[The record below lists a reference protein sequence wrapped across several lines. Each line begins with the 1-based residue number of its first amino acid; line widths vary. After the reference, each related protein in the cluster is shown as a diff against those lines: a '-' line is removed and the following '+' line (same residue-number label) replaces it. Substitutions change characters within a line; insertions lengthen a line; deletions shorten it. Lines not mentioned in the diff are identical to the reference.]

1 MSPETC
7 RPGNRLHAGR
17 AYGGLQWFERPPLSG
32 SLRPPNSLRLTPRST
47 DPALKAIL
55 DPRRL
60 LRWVLIGRLCLASA
74 IFIAAVTNWTSVD
87 RSKTLVASLAF
98 AISAIV
104 TVGSAGYAEIYRK
117 RFGQAFLYMQAVF
130 DLLLVTAVVHLT
142 NGTSSP
148 FAALY
153 ILVIATA
160 SLLVP
165 VSGGLIIAALGIAF
179 YFIDVVLILHSP
191 LSDPGVWLQLAVIA
205 LVTLGI
211 RYLSARLRES
221 GEGKAILVAALE
233 QTRLQADDILRN
245 IRSGVITV
253 NAEGR
258 LLFANPTAE
267 QLLDVALIS
276 KLGEPVVDSINA
288 VSPDLATAIQLA
300 AETKTRTTRGE
311 GVVTTSSRRFPIG
324 VTTTY
329 TEHDPEGGR
338 RTATAIFQDLS
349 DQKRMD
355 ALRLRAERLEGI
367 AELSASLA
375 HEIKNPLASIRS
387 AVEQIGK
394 MPAMSEDQ
402 KTLSALVM
410 KESDRLSRLLSE
422 FLDFARVRVA
432 KTKPIDLA
440 DVARGAARL
449 ADTHP
454 DRDKSVRVTFEEPAS
469 GRISLDGDED
479 LLHRAVFNLALNAV
493 QAAPANS
500 EVRIEVARGPLDP
513 IPSGIRFDSE
523 PVSLRVTDAGP
534 GIPPDVRDRMFDPF
548 FTTKSNGTGLGLAVV
563 HRAIEAH
570 RGLVLVDS
578 TPRGT
583 RFTVILPSTQNGRGT
598 HDTPLNTRSVS

>member
-1 MSPETC
+1 M
-7 RPGNRLHAGR
+7 
-17 AYGGLQWFERPPLSG
+17 
-32 SLRPPNSLRLTPRST
+32 RLTPRST

-60 LRWVLIGRLCLASA
+60 LRWVLIGRLCLATA

-179 YFIDVVLILHSP
+179 YFVDVVLILHSP

-267 QLLDVALIS
+267 QLLDVALIA
-276 KLGEPVVDSINA
+276 KLGEPVVESIA
-288 VSPDLATAIQLA
+288 KVSPDLATAIQLA

-311 GVVTTSSRRFPIG
+311 GVVTTGARRFPIG

-454 DRDKSVRVTFEEPAS
+454 DRDRSVRVTFEEPAS

-513 IPSGIRFDSE
+513 IPTGIRFDSE
-523 PVSLRVTDAGP
+523 PVSLRVSDSGP

-578 TPRGT
+578 NPRGT
-583 RFTVILPSTQNGRGT
+583 RFTVILPSTQNGRGS

>member
-1 MSPETC
+1 M
-7 RPGNRLHAGR
+7 
-17 AYGGLQWFERPPLSG
+17 
-32 SLRPPNSLRLTPRST
+32 RLTPRST

-55 DPRRL
+55 DPRKL

-87 RSKTLVASLAF
+87 TSKTLVASLAF

-142 NGTSSP
+142 NGTTSP

-165 VSGGLIIAALGIAF
+165 VSGGLIIAGLGIAF
-179 YFIDVVLILHSP
+179 YFTDVVLILDAP

-221 GEGKAILVAALE
+221 GEGKAMLVAALE

-253 NAEGR
+253 NADGR
-258 LLFANPTAE
+258 LLYANPTAE
-267 QLLDVALIS
+267 QLLGTALTT
-276 KLGEPVVDSINA
+276 KVGEPVVESIKQVAPELA
-288 VSPDLATAIQLA
+288 VAIQLA
-300 AETKTRTTRGE
+300 AETRMRTTRGE
-311 GVVTTSSRRFPIG
+311 GVVTTGVRRFPIG

-387 AVEQIGK
+387 AVEQISR
-394 MPAMSEDQ
+394 MPAVSQDQ
-402 KTLSALVM
+402 RTLSALVM

-440 DVARGAARL
+440 AVVRGAARL

-454 DRDKSVRVTFEEPAS
+454 DRDTTVRVTFEEPET
-469 GRISLDGDED
+469 GRVPIDGDED

-493 QAAPANS
+493 QAAPPGS

-513 IPSGIRFDSE
+513 IPAGIRFESE
-523 PVSLRVTDAGP
+523 AVSLRVSDAGP
-534 GIPPDVRDRMFDPF
+534 GIPADVRDRMFDPF
-548 FTTKSNGTGLGLAVV
+548 FTTKPNGTGLGLAVV

-583 RFTVILPSTQNGRGT
+583 RFTVILPSRQAARGAN
-598 HDTPLNTRSVS
+598 DTPLNTRSVA

>member
-1 MSPETC
+1 M
-7 RPGNRLHAGR
+7 
-17 AYGGLQWFERPPLSG
+17 
-32 SLRPPNSLRLTPRST
+32 RLTPRST

-142 NGTSSP
+142 NGTASP

-165 VSGGLIIAALGIAF
+165 VSGGLVIAALGIAF
-179 YFIDVVLILHSP
+179 YFTDVVLILHSP

-221 GEGKAILVAALE
+221 GEGKAMLVAALE

-267 QLLDVALIS
+267 QLLDVPLIS
-276 KLGEPVVDSINA
+276 KLGEPVVESIA
-288 VSPDLATAIQLA
+288 KVSPDLATAIQLA

-311 GVVTTSSRRFPIG
+311 GVVTTGARRFPIG

-402 KTLSALVM
+402 RTLSALVM

-454 DRDKSVRVTFEEPAS
+454 DRDRSVRVTFEEPAS
-469 GRISLDGDED
+469 GRIALDGDED

-513 IPSGIRFDSE
+513 IPTGIRFDSE
-523 PVSLRVTDAGP
+523 PVSLRVSDSGP

-578 TPRGT
+578 NARGT
-583 RFTVILPSTQNGRGT
+583 RFTVILPSTQNGRGS

>member
-1 MSPETC
+1 VWRIATVWAAAALWQFATS
-7 RPGNRLHAGR
+7 
-17 AYGGLQWFERPPLSG
+17 
-32 SLRPPNSLRLTPRST
+32 NSVRLTPRST
-47 DPALKAIL
+47 EPAVKAIL

-74 IFIAAVTNWTSVD
+74 IFIAAITNWTSVD
-87 RSKTLVASLAF
+87 QSKTLVASLAF
-98 AISAIV
+98 ALSAV
-104 TVGSAGYAEIYRK
+104 LTVGSAGYAEIYRK
-117 RFGQAFLYMQAVF
+117 RFGQAFLYMQAIF

-142 NGTSSP
+142 NGASSP

-179 YFIDVVLILHSP
+179 YFIDVVVILHSP
-191 LSDPGVWLQLAVIA
+191 ISEPGVWLQLAVIA
-205 LVTLGI
+205 SVTLGI
-211 RYLSARLRES
+211 RYLSAKLRES
-221 GEGKAILVAALE
+221 GEGKAMLAAALE
-233 QTRLQADDILRN
+233 QTRLQADEILRN

-258 LLFANPTAE
+258 LLYANPTAE
-267 QLLDVALIS
+267 QLLGIS
-276 KLGEPVVDSINA
+276 FLRRFGEPVVQPISVVA
-288 VSPDLATAIQLA
+288 PELGSAIQLA
-300 AETKTRTTRGE
+300 AESKVRTTRGE
-311 GVVTTSSRRFPIG
+311 GIVTTDKRRFPIG
-324 VTTTY
+324 VTTTF

-387 AVEQIGK
+387 AVEQIGR
-394 MPAMSEDQ
+394 MPAASDDQ

-432 KTKPIDLA
+432 KTKPIDLVA
-440 DVARGAARL
+440 VARGAARL

-454 DRDKSVRVTFEEPAS
+454 DRDTSVRVMFEEPATPT
-469 GRISLDGDED
+469 IPLDGDED
-479 LLHRAVFNLALNAV
+479 MLHRAVFNLALNAV
-493 QAAPANS
+493 QAAPPNS

-513 IPSGIRFDSE
+513 IPSGIRFDSDA
-523 PVSLRVTDAGP
+523 VSLRVTDSGP
-534 GIPPDVRDRMFDPF
+534 GIPADVRDRMFDPF
-548 FTTKSNGTGLGLAVV
+548 FTTKVNGTGLGLAVV

-578 TPRGT
+578 NPRGT
-583 RFTVILPSTQNGRGT
+583 RFTVVLPSTQNGRGA
-598 HDTPLNTRSVS
+598 HDSPLHSRSVA

>member
-1 MSPETC
+1 MW
-7 RPGNRLHAGR
+7 A
-17 AYGGLQWFERPPLSG
+17 AAALSQFAT
-32 SLRPPNSLRLTPRST
+32 SNPVRLTPRST

-142 NGTSSP
+142 NGTASP

-153 ILVIATA
+153 ILVIATT

-179 YFIDVVLILHSP
+179 YFTDVVIILHSP
-191 LSDPGVWLQLAVIA
+191 LSEPAVWLQLAVIA

-221 GEGKAILVAALE
+221 GEGKALLVEALE
-233 QTRLQADDILRN
+233 QTRLQADEILRN

-258 LLFANPTAE
+258 LLYANPTAE
-267 QLLDVALIS
+267 QLLGITLITRF
-276 KLGEPVVDSINA
+276 GEPVVESIRQVA
-288 VSPDLATAIQLA
+288 PELAEAIRLA

-311 GVVTTSSRRFPIG
+311 GAVTTGGGARRFPIG

-387 AVEQIGK
+387 AVEQIGR
-394 MPAMSEDQ
+394 MPAVSEDQ
-402 KTLSALVM
+402 KTLSRLVM

-440 DVARGAARL
+440 AVARGAARL

-454 DRDKSVRVTFEEPAS
+454 DRDASVRVTFEEPDT
-469 GRISLDGDED
+469 GRIPLDGDED

-493 QAAPANS
+493 QAAPPNT

-513 IPSGIRFDSE
+513 IPAGIRFDSD
-523 PVSLRVTDAGP
+523 PVSLRVTDSGP
-534 GIPPDVRDRMFDPF
+534 GIPADVRDRMFDPF

-578 TPRGT
+578 NPRGT

-598 HDTPLNTRSVS
+598 HDTPLSTRSVV

>member
-1 MSPETC
+1 MV
-7 RPGNRLHAGR
+7 R
-17 AYGGLQWFERPPLSG
+17 AAAPLWQFAT
-32 SLRPPNSLRLTPRST
+32 PNSVRLTPRST

-142 NGTSSP
+142 NGAASP

-165 VSGGLIIAALGIAF
+165 VSGGLVIAALGIAF
-179 YFIDVVLILHSP
+179 YFTDVVLILHSP

-221 GEGKAILVAALE
+221 GEGKAMLVAALE

-267 QLLDVALIS
+267 QLLDVPLIA
-276 KLGEPVVDSINA
+276 KLGQPVVESIGK

-311 GVVTTSSRRFPIG
+311 GVVTTGARRFPIG

-402 KTLSALVM
+402 KTLSSLVM

-454 DRDKSVRVTFEEPAS
+454 DRDRSVRVTFEEPTS

-513 IPSGIRFDSE
+513 IPAGFRFDSE
-523 PVSLRVTDAGP
+523 PVSLRVSDSGP

-578 TPRGT
+578 NPRGT
-583 RFTVILPSTQNGRGT
+583 RFTVILPSTQNGRGA

>member
-1 MSPETC
+1 
-7 RPGNRLHAGR
+7 
-17 AYGGLQWFERPPLSG
+17 
-32 SLRPPNSLRLTPRST
+32 
-47 DPALKAIL
+47 
-55 DPRRL
+55 
-60 LRWVLIGRLCLASA
+60 LCLATA

-87 RSKTLVASLAF
+87 TSKTLVASLAF

-148 FAALY
+148 FTALY

-165 VSGGLIIAALGIAF
+165 ASGGLIIAGLGIAF

-191 LSDPGVWLQLAVIA
+191 LTEPGVWMQLTVIA

-221 GEGKAILVAALE
+221 GEGKAMLVAALE

-253 NAEGR
+253 NSEGR
-258 LLFANPTAE
+258 LLYANPTAE
-267 QLLDVALIS
+267 HLLGMTLITRF
-276 KLGEPVVDSINA
+276 GEPVVGPISE
-288 VSPDLATAIQLA
+288 VSSELASAIELA
-300 AETKTRTTRGE
+300 AGSKVRTTRGE
-311 GVVTTSSRRFPIG
+311 GIVTTGSRRFPIG

-387 AVEQIGK
+387 AVEQIGR
-394 MPAMSEDQ
+394 MPAVSEDQ
-402 KTLSALVM
+402 RTLSGLVM

-440 DVARGAARL
+440 AIARGAARL

-454 DRDKSVRVTFEEPAS
+454 DRDRSVRVTFQEPAA
-469 GRISLDGDED
+469 GRIPLDGDED
-479 LLHRAVFNLALNAV
+479 MLHRAVFNLALNAV
-493 QAAPANS
+493 QAAPPGS
-500 EVRIEVARGPLDP
+500 EVRIEVARGALDP
-513 IPSGIRFDSE
+513 IPSGIRFDPDS
-523 PVSLRVTDAGP
+523 VSLRVSDTGP
-534 GIPPDVRDRMFDPF
+534 GIPSDVRDRMFDPF
-548 FTTKSNGTGLGLAVV
+548 FTTKPNGTGLGLAVV

-578 TPRGT
+578 NPRGT
-583 RFTVILPSTQNGRGT
+583 RFTVILPSTQNGRGA
-598 HDTPLNTRSVS
+598 HDSPLHSRSVA

>member
-1 MSPETC
+1 MWRIATVWAAAALWQFATS
-7 RPGNRLHAGR
+7 
-17 AYGGLQWFERPPLSG
+17 
-32 SLRPPNSLRLTPRST
+32 NSVRLTPRST
-47 DPALKAIL
+47 EPAVKAIL

-74 IFIAAVTNWTSVD
+74 IFIAAITNWTSVD
-87 RSKTLVASLAF
+87 QSKTLVASLAF
-98 AISAIV
+98 ALSAIL

-117 RFGQAFLYMQAVF
+117 RYGQAFLYMQAIF

-142 NGTSSP
+142 NGASSP

-179 YFIDVVLILHSP
+179 YFVDVVVILHSP
-191 LSDPGVWLQLAVIA
+191 INEPGVWLQLAVIA
-205 LVTLGI
+205 SVTLGI
-211 RYLSARLRES
+211 RYLSAKLRES
-221 GEGKAILVAALE
+221 GEGKAMLAAALE
-233 QTRLQADDILRN
+233 QTRLQADEILRN

-258 LLFANPTAE
+258 LLYANPTAE
-267 QLLDVALIS
+267 QLLGIS
-276 KLGEPVVDSINA
+276 FVTRFGEPVVQPISVVA
-288 VSPDLATAIQLA
+288 PELGSAIQLA
-300 AETKTRTTRGE
+300 AESKVRTTRGE
-311 GVVTTSSRRFPIG
+311 GIVSTDKRRFPIG
-324 VTTTY
+324 VTTTF

-387 AVEQIGK
+387 AVEQIGR
-394 MPAMSEDQ
+394 MPAVSDDQ

-422 FLDFARVRVA
+422 FLDFARLRVA
-432 KTKPIDLA
+432 KTKPIDLVA
-440 DVARGAARL
+440 VARGAARL

-454 DRDKSVRVTFEEPAS
+454 DRDTSVRVTFEEPATPT
-469 GRISLDGDED
+469 IPLDGDED
-479 LLHRAVFNLALNAV
+479 MLHRAVFNLALNAV
-493 QAAPANS
+493 QAAPPNS

-513 IPSGIRFDSE
+513 IPSGIRFDSDA
-523 PVSLRVTDAGP
+523 VSLRVTDSGP
-534 GIPPDVRDRMFDPF
+534 GIPADVRDRMFDPF
-548 FTTKSNGTGLGLAVV
+548 FTTKVNGTGLGLAVV

-578 TPRGT
+578 NPRGT
-583 RFTVILPSTQNGRGT
+583 RFTVVLPSTQNGRGA
-598 HDTPLNTRSVS
+598 HDSPLHSRSVA

>member
-1 MSPETC
+1 V
-7 RPGNRLHAGR
+7 GGRL
-17 AYGGLQWFERPPLSG
+17 
-32 SLRPPNSLRLTPRST
+32 SLAVCDLPPNSVRLTPRSS

-60 LRWVLIGRLCLASA
+60 LRWVLIGRLCLATA

-117 RFGQAFLYMQAVF
+117 RFGQAFLYMQAIF

-142 NGTSSP
+142 NGTASP

-179 YFIDVVLILHSP
+179 YFTDVVLILDSP

-221 GEGKAILVAALE
+221 GEGKAMLVAALE

-267 QLLDVALIS
+267 QLLDVPLIS
-276 KLGEPVVDSINA
+276 KLGQPVVESIEKA
-288 VSPDLATAIQLA
+288 SPELATAIQLA

-311 GVVTTSSRRFPIG
+311 GVVTTGSRRFPIG

-387 AVEQIGK
+387 AVEQIGR
-394 MPAMSEDQ
+394 MPAVNEDQ
-402 KTLSALVM
+402 KTLSSLVM

-440 DVARGAARL
+440 AVARGAARL

-454 DRDKSVRVTFEEPAS
+454 DRDTSVRVTFEEPAA

-493 QAAPANS
+493 QAAPANT

-513 IPSGIRFDSE
+513 IPAGIRFDSE

-534 GIPPDVRDRMFDPF
+534 GIPPDVRDKMFDPF

-578 TPRGT
+578 NAHGT
-583 RFTVILPSTQNGRGT
+583 RFTVILPSSQNGRGS

>member
-1 MSPETC
+1 M
-7 RPGNRLHAGR
+7 
-17 AYGGLQWFERPPLSG
+17 
-32 SLRPPNSLRLTPRST
+32 RLTPRST

-60 LRWVLIGRLCLASA
+60 LRWVLIGRLCLATA

-142 NGTSSP
+142 NGTASP

-165 VSGGLIIAALGIAF
+165 ASGGLIIAGLGIAF
-179 YFIDVVLILHSP
+179 YFADVVLLLHSP
-191 LSDPGVWLQLAVIA
+191 LSDPAVWMQLTVLA

-211 RYLSARLRES
+211 LYLSARLRES
-221 GEGKAILVAALE
+221 GEGKAMLVAALE

-253 NAEGR
+253 NGEGR
-258 LLFANPTAE
+258 LLYANPMSE
-267 QLLDVALIS
+267 QLLGVTLITR
-276 KLGEPVVDSINA
+276 LGEPVIDSIHTVA
-288 VSPDLATAIQLA
+288 PELAEAIKLA
-300 AETKTRTTRGE
+300 AETKVRTTRGE
-311 GVVTTSSRRFPIG
+311 GTVAMPTRRFPIG

-329 TEHDPEGGR
+329 NEHDPAGGR

-387 AVEQIGK
+387 AVEQIGR
-394 MPAMSEDQ
+394 MPAVSDDQ
-402 KTLSALVM
+402 RTLSGLVM

-432 KTKPIDLA
+432 KTKPIDLVA
-440 DVARGAARL
+440 LARGAARL

-454 DRDKSVRVTFEEPAS
+454 DRDASVRVTFDEPAD
-469 GRISLDGDED
+469 GRIPLDGDED
-479 LLHRAVFNLALNAV
+479 MLHRAVFNLALNAV
-493 QAAPANS
+493 QAAPPNS

-513 IPSGIRFDSE
+513 IPTGIRLDSE
-523 PVSLRVTDAGP
+523 PVSLRVSDAGP
-534 GIPPDVRDRMFDPF
+534 GIPSDVRDRMFDPF
-548 FTTKSNGTGLGLAVV
+548 FTTKPNGTGLGLAVV

-578 TPRGT
+578 SQRGT
-583 RFTVILPSTQNGRGT
+583 RFTVILPSKQNGRGA
-598 HDTPLNTRSVS
+598 HESPLHSRSVS